1 MKIFFCGG
9 NSRVKKLWL
18 ISRVYLFWEIFLSWK
33 ISLSTIWLPQGQLWV
48 IIWVITPLTRY
59 YSLFHH
65 LTRRSLAA
73 WWRIWALSQV
83 DCLVGFK
90 PRTFWYTWSAL
101 TTNMERFSRLFLL
114 SLNAPCQQ
122 WQPFMPRLVYLVQ
135 LYMVQYIYGNM
146 IQWYMVRYGTMI
158 YGTIRRSNW
167 NNASIGLENKKEQFQ
182 SKLYYPK

>member
-1 MKIFFCGG
+1 MKIYFCGG

-65 LTRRSLAA
+65 LTRRSLGA
-73 WWRIWALSQV
+73 WWRIWVLSQV

-146 IQWYMVRYGTMI
+146 IQWYMVRYGYNDI
-158 YGTIRRSNW
+158 WYN
-167 NNASIGLENKKEQFQ
+167 
-182 SKLYYPK
+182 SKV

>member
-1 MKIFFCGG
+1 MFTFSGKYFCHERFLYLLFGYPKASFGSFF
-9 NSRVKKLWL
+9 
-18 ISRVYLFWEIFLSWK
+18 
-33 ISLSTIWLPQGQLWV
+33 
-48 IIWVITPLTRY
+48 WVITPLTRY

-135 LYMVQYIYGNM
+135 LYMVQYIWQYDTIIYGT
-146 IQWYMVRYGTMI
+146 IWVQWYMVQFEGLIGTMRPLVWKI
-158 YGTIRRSNW
+158 RSN
-167 NNASIGLENKKEQFQ
+167 
-182 SKLYYPK
+182 SKVNYIIQNRVS

>member
-1 MKIFFCGG
+1 MFTFSGKYFCHERFLYLLFGYPKASFGSFF
-9 NSRVKKLWL
+9 
-18 ISRVYLFWEIFLSWK
+18 
-33 ISLSTIWLPQGQLWV
+33 
-48 IIWVITPLTRY
+48 WVITPLTRY

-65 LTRRSLAA
+65 LTRRSLRA
-73 WWRIWALSQV
+73 WWRIWVLSQV

-146 IQWYMVRYGTMI
+146 IQWYMVRYGYNDI
-158 YGTIRRSNW
+158 WYN
-167 NNASIGLENKKEQFQ
+167 
-182 SKLYYPK
+182 SKV